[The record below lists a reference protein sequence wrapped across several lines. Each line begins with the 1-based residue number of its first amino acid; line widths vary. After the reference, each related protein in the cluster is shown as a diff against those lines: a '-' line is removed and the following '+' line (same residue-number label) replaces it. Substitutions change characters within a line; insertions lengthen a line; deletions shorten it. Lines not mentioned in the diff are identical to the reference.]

1 MPLQLTFNFEP
12 GLAQRYRSLKA
23 CVRGQIYSSAKLE
36 KQIAADLDLSQSEL
50 TRKIGDNPND
60 QRNFSVDDL
69 ELYLETQ
76 KDLTPIYY
84 LIEKYGVPE
93 DIRRAQAEAALTRL
107 LPELQAIAAQ
117 FGPTSGGSKRRK

>member
-1 MPLQLTFNFEP
+1 V
-12 GLAQRYRSLKA
+12 RS
-23 CVRGQIYSSAKLE
+23 QIYSSAKLE
-36 KQIAADLDLSQSEL
+36 KQIAADMDLSQSEL

-69 ELYLETQ
+69 ERYIETQ

-84 LIEKYGVPE
+84 LIEKFGVPE
-93 DIRRAQAEAALTRL
+93 DIRRAQAEAALQRL

-117 FGPTSGGSKRRK
+117 FAPAISGKRRR